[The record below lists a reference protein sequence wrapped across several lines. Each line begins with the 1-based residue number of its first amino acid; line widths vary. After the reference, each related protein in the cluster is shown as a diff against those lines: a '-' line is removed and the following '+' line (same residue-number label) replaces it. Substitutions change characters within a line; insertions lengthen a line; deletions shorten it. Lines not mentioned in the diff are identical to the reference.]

1 MTCILEEQAVTEA
14 GRYEIVTEGQRLAPD
29 DATIDS
35 IRARYPVERE
45 YDAVYTRKMRR
56 RHGPG
61 YQGVTLERLIEGT
74 QALITAN
81 VGYPVS
87 VENARW
93 LTGGASKLQVLF
105 DLRWQGEGGAH
116 ERVDRL
122 VLRMEPAA
130 SVTESSRFRE
140 FEVLRA
146 VEGKVPAPR
155 PYWVDGE
162 AEYLP
167 YPAMVY
173 DFVSGIA
180 KPTYDSGKVS
190 GLGQNFGPD
199 LREKLAKD
207 FVDLL
212 ANLHTIDVESLDGLA
227 HFNRPQVGSNASV
240 IRQVNA
246 YRRVWEE
253 DRVEEEPFL
262 EVVYRWLVENAPP
275 LDHVSIVHGDYRS
288 GNFLFDEGSGRITAW
303 LDWEGATLGDRHQD
317 LTYAGMPSF
326 SHYAE
331 DDVTS
336 LASGMMSE
344 PDLYRAYE
352 KSSGLSVDPDRLTYY
367 RMFNR
372 YLLCV
377 LTLAASA
384 RASRIGGTH
393 QDVLV
398 NFVVGVGYVGIA
410 DLREAFLEAVR

>member
-1 MTCILEEQAVTEA
+1 MSQPGGYEILTEA
-14 GRYEIVTEGQRLAPD
+14 QRRAPD
-29 DATIDS
+29 DSTIAG
-35 IRARYPVERE
+35 IRTRYPVEGE

-61 YQGVTLERLIEGT
+61 YQGVTLERLVEGT
-74 QALITAN
+74 RALISAN
-81 VGYPVS
+81 AGDTVS
-87 VENARW
+87 IENARW
-93 LTGGASKLQVLF
+93 LSGGASKLQVLF
-105 DLRWQGEGGAH
+105 DLRWRGADGAA
-116 ERVDRL
+116 ERVDRM

-130 SVTESSRFRE
+130 SVTESSRYRE

-146 VEGKVPAPR
+146 VEGKIPAPR
-155 PYWVDGE
+155 PYWVDGD
-162 AEYLP
+162 AQYLP

-173 DFVSGIA
+173 DFVTGTA
-180 KPTYDSGKVS
+180 KPSYDSGKVS

-212 ANLHTIDVESLDGLA
+212 ATLHTIDVDSLDGLE
-227 HFNRPQVGSNASV
+227 HFDRPKVGSSASV

-262 EVVYRWLVENAPP
+262 EIVYRWLVENVPP

-288 GNFLFDEGSGRITAW
+288 GNFLFDEQSGRITAW

-352 KSSGLSVDPDRLTYY
+352 EASGLSVDPARLTYY
-367 RMFNR
+367 RIFNR

-384 RASRIGGTH
+384 RASRMGGTH

-410 DLREAFLEAVR
+410 DLREAFMEAVG

>member
-1 MTCILEEQAVTEA
+1 VSKPGE
-14 GRYEIVTEGQRLAPD
+14 YEIVAEAQRRLPD
-29 DATIDS
+29 DATIAG
-35 IRARYPVERE
+35 IRARYPVEAE
-45 YDAVYTRKMRR
+45 HDAVLSRKMQR

-61 YQGVTLERLIEGT
+61 YQGVTLESLVEGTKALIE
-74 QALITAN
+74 AN
-81 VGYPVS
+81 VGGDVGI
-87 VENARW
+87 ENARW
-93 LTGGASKLQVLF
+93 LSGGASKLQVLF
-105 DLRWQGEGGAH
+105 DLVWLGEDGSG
-116 ERVDRL
+116 ERRDTM

-130 SVTESSRFRE
+130 SVTESSRYRE

-146 VEGKVPAPR
+146 VKGVIPAPR
-155 PYWVDGE
+155 PYWVDGD
-162 AEYLP
+162 ATYLP

-173 DFVSGIA
+173 DFVTGIA
-180 KPTYDSGKVS
+180 KPSYDSGKVS
-190 GLGQNFGPD
+190 GLGQNFGPE
-199 LREKLAKD
+199 LRAKLAPE
-207 FVDLL
+207 FVRLL
-212 ANLHTIDVESLDGLA
+212 AALHTIDVGKTGGLE
-227 HFNRPQVGSNASV
+227 HFARPQAGSNASV

-253 DRVEEEPFL
+253 DRVEEEPLL
-262 EVVYRWLVENAPP
+262 EIVYRWLIENAPP

-288 GNFLFDEGSGRITAW
+288 GNFLFDEASGRITAW

-331 DDVTS
+331 DDTTS

-344 PDLYRAYE
+344 PDLYSAYE
-352 KSSGLSVDPDRLTYY
+352 KASGLPIDPARLAYY
-367 RMFNR
+367 RIFNR

-398 NFVVGVGYVGIA
+398 NFVVGVGYVGLA
-410 DLREAFLEAVR
+410 DLREAFLETVR